1 MSYFLENEE
10 AVKEQEILQDET
22 SVQQENEQDG
32 IASIEP
38 LLDNRIVRAIREMG
52 FEKLSPIQEQAIPYL
67 LQGEDIIGQAQTGT
81 GKTAAFGIPAI
92 QHINPDVKKLQTII
106 LCPTRE
112 LAIQAAEE
120 LRKIAKYMHGIK
132 VLPVYGGQ
140 DISRQIA
147 GLRGVQIIV
156 GTPGRVMDHMRR
168 HTIKLDLVN
177 MVVLDEADE
186 MLNMGFRE
194 DMELILG
201 QIPGEHQTALF
212 SATMPKPIL
221 EITDRFQKDAK
232 LVKVAAKELTIPLV
246 SQKFYRVKNQ
256 DKDAACVRLLEYYQP
271 KLTLIFCNTK
281 KKVDELADLLKQQGF
296 QAEGLHG
303 DLSQAQRDVAMNR
316 FRNGGASILIATD
329 VAARGIDVD
338 DVEAVINYDI
348 PQDIEY
354 YVHRI
359 GRTGRAGRKG
369 RSFTFANSREIGKI
383 REIERVCHTTITE
396 KKLPGAAKVLKAKA
410 DKYLNKAW
418 ELHEH
423 EDVELMKSFLQRK
436 MEEEGCDAL
445 DLAAAMLKYQ
455 VGDKGEEIAADDY
468 VQRRGRFGEKGRFG
482 RNDGEGRGFGRGDG
496 RRRFSREDGD
506 RRRFGRSDRDR
517 RDDGS
522 TGSGE
527 DRRRRRDENREDGR
541 KWSGRD
547 RKAADRKYSGD
558 RAEREVKKRKKR
570 EEPGIGNSFPKR
582 KNLK

>member
-10 AVKEQEILQDET
+10 VNEAVEEVKA
-22 SVQQENEQDG
+22 QDG

-168 HTIKLDLVN
+168 RTIKLDLVN

-232 LVKVAAKELTIPLV
+232 IVKVAAKELTIPLV

-445 DLAAAMLKYQ
+445 ELAAAMLKLQ
-455 VGDKGEEIAADDY
+455 VGDKGEEIAVDDY

-527 DRRRRRDENREDGR
+527 DRRRRRSDSREDGR
-541 KWSGRD
+541 KWNDRD
-547 RKAADRKYSGD
+547 RKNADRKLSAE
-558 RAEREVKKRKKR
+558 RAEREAKKRKKR

-582 KNLK
+582 KRS

>member
-1 MSYFLENEE
+1 MSYFLKNEE
-10 AVKEQEILQDET
+10 VNEEVEEVKA
-22 SVQQENEQDG
+22 QDG

-168 HTIKLDLVN
+168 RTIKLDLVN

-201 QIPGEHQTALF
+201 QIPCEHQTALF

-221 EITDRFQKDAK
+221 EITDRFQNDAK
-232 LVKVAAKELTIPLV
+232 LVKVAAQELTIPLV

-281 KKVDELADLLKQQGF
+281 KKVDELSDLLKEQGF

-303 DLSQAQRDVAMNR
+303 DLSQAQRDAVMKR
-316 FRNGGASILIATD
+316 FRNGGTSILIATD

-369 RSFTFANSREIGKI
+369 RSFTFANSREIYKI

-423 EDVELMKSFLQRK
+423 EDIELMKSFLQRK

-445 DLAAAMLKYQ
+445 ELAAAMLKLQ
-455 VGDKGEEIAADDY
+455 VGDKGEEIAADEYTKRGNRFGD
-468 VQRRGRFGEKGRFG
+468 RGRSVRGG
-482 RNDGEGRGFGRGDG
+482 GEGRSFGRGDG
-496 RRRFSREDGD
+496 RRRF
-506 RRRFGRSDRDR
+506 GRVDRDHR
-517 RDDGS
+517 EDGS

-527 DRRRRRDENREDGR
+527 GRRRRRSDSREDGR
-541 KWSGRD
+541 KWNDRD
-547 RKAADRKYSGD
+547 RKNADHKPSAE
-558 RAEREVKKRKKR
+558 RAEREAKKRKKR

-582 KNLK
+582 KRS